1 MYEPSRAIEVTISQ
15 NLKFFRAFHTGPRTT
30 KNGKYKKSVANT
42 AYNFLKMHRS
52 ITRPTQ
58 VEQNPEV
65 LFFEIGDRFH
75 THIHEVNQFISTI
88 CICVS
93 LLSVKTLVKTFT
105 VFNFSGTLSST

>member
-15 NLKFFRAFHTGPRTT
+15 NLKFFRALHTGPRTT
-30 KNGKYKKSVANT
+30 KNGKYKKSVAYT

-65 LFFEIGDRFH
+65 LFFEIRRPVPHAHSFMRS
-75 THIHEVNQFISTI
+75 IS
-88 CICVS
+88 
-93 LLSVKTLVKTFT
+93 LSPPSAS
-105 VFNFSGTLSST
+105 VFLSYLSKL

>member
-1 MYEPSRAIEVTISQ
+1 MYEPSCAIEVTISQ

-75 THIHEVNQFISTI
+75 THIPSWGQSVYLQDLHLCFSLI
-88 CICVS
+88 CQ
-93 LLSVKTLVKTFT
+93 
-105 VFNFSGTLSST
+105 NFSQNFYSV